1 MAASR
6 NPYNRYAN
14 QSIFTASPEELALKL
29 YEGAL
34 KFCNQAIVAVEN
46 KEYEKANELIL
57 KVQAIIREFQLKL
70 DRSYDISSNFAS
82 LYSYILERLVAANVS
97 KDLEILHEVR
107 ELLRNFRDMW
117 KEAMVL
123 AKQQKVTT
131 G

>member
-6 NPYNRYAN
+6 NPYEKYTNN
-14 QSIFTASPEELALKL
+14 SIFTASPEELTLKL

-46 KEYEKANELIL
+46 KDYAKANELIL

-70 DRSYDISSNFAS
+70 DRSYEISDSFAA
-82 LYSYILERLVAANVS
+82 LYAYIHERLIQANIA
-97 KDLEILHEVR
+97 KDLEILNEVR
-107 ELLRNFRDMW
+107 DLLRDFRDMW

-123 AKQQKVTT
+123 AKQQQVSV
-131 G
+131 